1 MNKKKNSTEFPSHFE
16 LNGTNIVNKQI
27 IADEF
32 NNFFVNVGPNLAKNI
47 PAVNNAPSI
56 YDYMG
61 QQNLNSMFIN
71 PVNEAEVIRI
81 IKLCKPKDS
90 MDYDDI
96 SMWVLSKIAPQVV
109 KPLVHIFNLSFT
121 TGIFPCE
128 MKIAKVIPLF
138 KNGNKSDFSNY
149 RPISLLSQFSKILEK
164 LFNERL
170 QQFLNTN
177 NILSN
182 SQYGFRTHMS
192 TVHAALELTESI
204 SDSIDS
210 KQHCAGVFID
220 LKKAFDTVDH
230 KLLVEK
236 LSFYGVRGI
245 ANTWLENY
253 LMNRKQYVVVDNQ
266 ASRMQFIKCGV
277 PQGSV
282 LGPVLFL
289 LFINDICNVS
299 NLLKFVLFADDT
311 NIFCSNENVE
321 VLQDTLNRELAKL
334 FVWFS
339 INKLSL
345 NLGKT
350 NYMLF
355 RSRPP
360 DLELHLKI
368 NNAEIPKV
376 TATKFLGII
385 IDDRL
390 NWKPQIQS
398 VKSKLSSILSVM
410 YKASKLITTAGMYT
424 LYCSLFQPYISY
436 GNEIWG
442 NNYASNVK
450 CLYVSQRKAVRLIC
464 NADRLAHTNE
474 LYKELYILKF
484 PEFVQYKTAI
494 LMFHLF
500 HGTLPIHLQNRFT
513 IYSTT
518 RSTRRI
524 NTFVMVQA
532 RTNIKAMCLSVH
544 GVKLWNSLPN
554 NLRDCNSVI
563 IFKKKLK
570 KYFISI
576 Y

>member
-1 MNKKKNSTEFPSHFE
+1 
-16 LNGTNIVNKQI
+16 
-27 IADEF
+27 
-32 NNFFVNVGPNLAKNI
+32 
-47 PAVNNAPSI
+47 
-56 YDYMG
+56 
-61 QQNLNSMFIN
+61 
-71 PVNEAEVIRI
+71 
-81 IKLCKPKDS
+81 
-90 MDYDDI
+90 
-96 SMWVLSKIAPQVV
+96 
-109 KPLVHIFNLSFT
+109 
-121 TGIFPCE
+121 
-128 MKIAKVIPLF
+128 
-138 KNGNKSDFSNY
+138 
-149 RPISLLSQFSKILEK
+149 
-164 LFNERL
+164 
-170 QQFLNTN
+170 
-177 NILSN
+177 
-182 SQYGFRTHMS
+182 MS

-210 KQHCAGVFID
+210 KQQCAGVFID

-230 KLLVEK
+230 KLLVEQ

-245 ANTWLENY
+245 ANMWLENY

-299 NLLKFVLFADDT
+299 NLLKFVLFADYT
-311 NIFCSNENVE
+311 NMFCSNENVE

-398 VKSKLSSILSVM
+398 VKSKLSSIL
-410 YKASKLITTAGMYT
+410 
-424 LYCSLFQPYISY
+424 
-436 GNEIWG
+436 
-442 NNYASNVK
+442 
-450 CLYVSQRKAVRLIC
+450 YV
-464 NADRLAHTNE
+464 
-474 LYKELYILKF
+474 
-484 PEFVQYKTAI
+484 
-494 LMFHLF
+494 
-500 HGTLPIHLQNRFT
+500 
-513 IYSTT
+513 
-518 RSTRRI
+518 
-524 NTFVMVQA
+524 
-532 RTNIKAMCLSVH
+532 
-544 GVKLWNSLPN
+544 
-554 NLRDCNSVI
+554 
-563 IFKKKLK
+563 
-570 KYFISI
+570 
-576 Y
+576 